1 VEKKE
6 MGLKCQIE
14 KRNNIVE
21 RVEAPNG
28 EPSVLYESALKLLG
42 NSERALQVWAKAYTP
57 DFLSYYG
64 HWNNPAPG
72 EMFNTDS
79 NGEPLLEDVLSYM
92 KRQTYFADPLTDQ
105 DVKDVRDFLLSTYG
119 VYTAPSL
126 SNIILHY
133 FYVDGSLILN
143 EQNLRRSGLY
153 NETEI
158 SRILS
163 DPSVLNE
170 VSTSMRKLLDYS
182 NNEHDREKD
191 NYFMSVDYQYGPIV
205 YKEGVFNQFGKKVP
219 YNPSELYWAMRN
231 TVGGIKNAS
240 EFSSAFESLRNS
252 YPELVEKFVSDK
264 KFAESMFDEFSSM
277 KKIPV
282 INIEGDDVVEGKRRS
297 LSKLQ
302 DLSYYNPGKIEFLRA
317 RISAYLNRVNA
328 DTESDLRSMIW
339 DIEEACTWFGIDII
353 GASETYDGTEESL
366 NKIDNLML
374 DLDIYVARHNDV
386 NYAPT
391 LASSIDDILGDSTD
405 HNIRLLSDNLDN
417 LNIVYSE
424 SNIDPVEA
432 YEKHSLLKISDILY
446 QRISKDDLNEMY
458 QISTMLAKHN
468 LTHFPAKIYPESCFN
483 NGVLD
488 KERVWNIDD
497 NTLMDSIKKYV
508 RSFMDS
514 QNTEDMI
521 MTRLA
526 FGHPAAPSVP
536 YVDVDREFSRY
547 MNKKQDSENP
557 LSLFD
562 LYQSY
567 LDNKLH
573 KTKLYDNAYKY
584 LDFKP
589 GPSLGLISDDPD
601 ILKSI
606 ELSLSG
612 KDRLMLFD
620 YSMTST
626 DPFLSKLFY
635 LDRYDSSYAENDF
648 EHYFY
653 TRHPYLLKEKSGPN
667 IVEQDGVIT
676 AEGIYDNFIR
686 VGNKIWSKVSESS
699 SGSIYQNLTGT
710 ESEVKYDSTQ
720 KAKTVETDYAPYQ
733 NRSGLTQ
740 DMTISKSE
748 LDDLNKLECK

>member
-1 VEKKE
+1 
-6 MGLKCQIE
+6 M
-14 KRNNIVE
+14 
-21 RVEAPNG
+21 
-28 EPSVLYESALKLLG
+28 
-42 NSERALQVWAKAYTP
+42 
-57 DFLSYYG
+57 
-64 HWNNPAPG
+64 
-72 EMFNTDS
+72 
-79 NGEPLLEDVLSYM
+79 
-92 KRQTYFADPLTDQ
+92 
-105 DVKDVRDFLLSTYG
+105 
-119 VYTAPSL
+119 
-126 SNIILHY
+126 
-133 FYVDGSLILN
+133 
-143 EQNLRRSGLY
+143 
-153 NETEI
+153 
-158 SRILS
+158 
-163 DPSVLNE
+163 
-170 VSTSMRKLLDYS
+170 
-182 NNEHDREKD
+182 
-191 NYFMSVDYQYGPIV
+191 
-205 YKEGVFNQFGKKVP
+205 YK
-219 YNPSELYWAMRN
+219 
-231 TVGGIKNAS
+231 TVGFIKNFS
-240 EFSSAFESLRNS
+240 QFSSTFESIRNL

-277 KKIPV
+277 KKMPV
-282 INIEGDDVVEGKRRS
+282 INIEGDDVVEGKKRS

-339 DIEEACTWFGIDII
+339 DIEEACMWFGIDII
-353 GASETYDGTEESL
+353 GASEAYDGTEESL
-366 NKIDNLML
+366 AKIDNLML

-391 LASSIDDILGDSTD
+391 LASSIDDVLGDSTD
-405 HNIRLLSDNLDN
+405 YYFRSLPENMDN

-424 SNIDPVEA
+424 SDIDPVETF
-432 YEKHSLLKISDILY
+432 EKHSLLKVEDNLY
-446 QRISKDDLNEMY
+446 QRINKDDLNDMY
-458 QISTMLAKHN
+458 QISTALAKHN
-468 LTHFPAKIYPESCFN
+468 QTYFPAKIYPESCFK

-488 KERVWNIDD
+488 KEKVWNVDD

-526 FGHPAAPSVP
+526 FGHPAVPSVP

-626 DPFLSKLFY
+626 DPFLSELFY
-635 LDRYDSSYAENDF
+635 LEKYDSSYAGNDF

>member
-1 VEKKE
+1 

-14 KRNNIVE
+14 KKENKIE

-28 EPSVLYESALKLLG
+28 EPSVLYESTLKLLG

-72 EMFNTDS
+72 EMFNTDP
-79 NGEPLLEDVLSYM
+79 NGEPLLDDVLSYM
-92 KRQTYFADPLTDQ
+92 KRQTYFADPLTAQ
-105 DVKDVRDFLLSTYG
+105 DVKDVRDFLLFTDG
-119 VYTAPSL
+119 VYTAQSL

-191 NYFMSVDYQYGPIV
+191 NYFMSIDYQYGPIV

-219 YNPSELYWAMRN
+219 YNPSELYCAICK
-231 TVGGIKNAS
+231 TVGGIKKNS
-240 EFSSAFESLRNS
+240 EFSSAFESLRNL

-264 KFAESMFDEFSSM
+264 KFAKSMFDEFSSM
-277 KKIPV
+277 GKMPV
-282 INIEGDDVVEGKRRS
+282 INIEGDDVVEGKKRS

-317 RISAYLNRVNA
+317 RISAYLNRANA

-366 NKIDNLML
+366 AKIDNLML
-374 DLDIYVARHNDV
+374 DLDIYVARYNDV

-391 LASSIDDILGDSTD
+391 LASSIDDVLGDSTD
-405 HNIRLLSDNLDN
+405 YYFGSLPENMDN

-432 YEKHSLLKISDILY
+432 FEKHSLLKVEDNLY
-446 QRISKDDLNEMY
+446 QRINKDDLNDMY
-458 QISTMLAKHN
+458 QISTVLAKHN
-468 LTHFPAKIYPESCFN
+468 LTYFPAKIYPESCFK

-488 KERVWNIDD
+488 KDKVWNVDD

-526 FGHPAAPSVP
+526 FGHRAVHIDP

-589 GPSLGLISDDPD
+589 GPFLGVIPD
-601 ILKSI
+601 NIDIFKSI

-612 KDRLMLFD
+612 KDRSMLFD

-626 DPFLSKLFY
+626 DPSLSELFY
-635 LDRYDSSYAENDF
+635 LEKYDSSYAGNDF
-648 EHYFY
+648 RHYLY

-676 AEGIYDNFIR
+676 AEGVYDDFIR
-686 VGNKIWSKVSESS
+686 VGNKIWTKVSESS

-720 KAKTVETDYAPYQ
+720 KVKAVETDYAPYQ

-748 LDDLNKLECK
+748 LDDLSKLECR

>member
-1 VEKKE
+1 

-14 KRNNIVE
+14 KKDNIIE

-28 EPSVLYESALKLLG
+28 EPSVLYESALKVLG
-42 NSERALQVWAKAYTP
+42 DSERALQVWAKAYTP

-79 NGEPLLEDVLSYM
+79 NGEPLLDDVLSYM
-92 KRQTYFADPLTDQ
+92 KRQTYFADPLTAQ
-105 DVKDVRDFLLSTYG
+105 DVKDVRDFLLSTNG
-119 VYTAPSL
+119 VYTASSL

-191 NYFMSVDYQYGPIV
+191 NYFMSIDYQYGPIV

-219 YNPSELYWAMRN
+219 YNPSELYWAMCK
-231 TVGGIKNAS
+231 TVGGIKNFS
-240 EFSSAFESLRNS
+240 EFSSAFESLRNL

-277 KKIPV
+277 KKMPV
-282 INIEGDDVVEGKRRS
+282 INIEGDDVVEGKKRS

-339 DIEEACTWFGIDII
+339 DIEEACMWFGIDII
-353 GASETYDGTEESL
+353 GASEAYDGTEESL
-366 NKIDNLML
+366 AKIDNLML

-391 LASSIDDILGDSTD
+391 LASSIDDVLGDSTD
-405 HNIRLLSDNLDN
+405 YYFRSLPENMDN

-424 SNIDPVEA
+424 SDIDPVETF
-432 YEKHSLLKISDILY
+432 EKHSLLKVEDNLY
-446 QRISKDDLNEMY
+446 QRINKDDLNDMY
-458 QISTMLAKHN
+458 QISTALAKHN
-468 LTHFPAKIYPESCFN
+468 QTYFPAKIYPESCFK

-488 KERVWNIDD
+488 KEKVWNVDD

-526 FGHPAAPSVP
+526 FGHPAVPSVP

-626 DPFLSKLFY
+626 DPFLSELFY
-635 LDRYDSSYAENDF
+635 LEKYDSSYAGNDF

>member
-1 VEKKE
+1 
-6 MGLKCQIE
+6 MGVKCQIE
-14 KRNNIVE
+14 KKGNKIE

-28 EPSVLYESALKLLG
+28 EPSVLYESALKVLG
-42 NSERALQVWAKAYTP
+42 DSERALQVWAKAYTP

-79 NGEPLLEDVLSYM
+79 NGEPLLDDVLSYM
-92 KRQTYFADPLTDQ
+92 KRQTYFADPLTAQ
-105 DVKDVRDFLLSTYG
+105 DVKDVRDFLLSVSGFYS
-119 VYTAPSL
+119 VRSL
-126 SNIILHY
+126 SNAIIRY
-133 FYVDGSLILN
+133 FDVDGNLILN

-240 EFSSAFESLRNS
+240 EFSSAFESLRSS
-252 YPELVEKFVSDK
+252 YPELIEKFVSDK
-264 KFAESMFDEFSSM
+264 RFATSIFGEFSSM

-302 DLSYYNPGKIEFLRA
+302 DLSYYNPGEIEFLRA

-366 NKIDNLML
+366 AKIDNLML
-374 DLDIYVARHNDV
+374 DLDIYVARHNDM

-391 LASSIDDILGDSTD
+391 LASSIDDVLGDSTD
-405 HNIRLLSDNLDN
+405 RNIRLLSDNLDN

-424 SNIDPVEA
+424 SDIDPVEA

-446 QRISKDDLNEMY
+446 QRVSKDDLNEMY
-458 QISTMLAKHN
+458 QISTVLAKHN
-468 LTHFPAKIYPESCFN
+468 LTYFPAKIYPESCFK

-488 KERVWNIDD
+488 KEKVWNVDD
-497 NTLMDSIKKYV
+497 STLMDSIKKYV

-514 QNTEDMI
+514 HNTEDMI

-526 FGHPAAPSVP
+526 FGHPAVPSVP

-547 MNKKQDSENP
+547 MNKKQDNENP

-562 LYQSY
+562 LYQYY

-626 DPFLSKLFY
+626 DPSLSELFY
-635 LDRYDSSYAENDF
+635 LEKYDSSYAGNDF

-740 DMTISKSE
+740 DMIVSKSE
-748 LDDLNKLECK
+748 LDDLNKLECR

>member
-1 VEKKE
+1 
-6 MGLKCQIE
+6 MGVKCQIE
-14 KRNNIVE
+14 KKENKIE

-42 NSERALQVWAKAYTP
+42 NSERALQVWAKAYTS

-72 EMFNTDS
+72 EMFNTDP

-92 KRQTYFADPLTDQ
+92 KRQTYFADPLTAQ
-105 DVKDVRDFLLSTYG
+105 DVKDVRDFLLSTDG
-119 VYTAPSL
+119 VYTAQSL

-191 NYFMSVDYQYGPIV
+191 NYFMSIDYQYGPIV

-219 YNPSELYWAMRN
+219 YNPSELYCAICK
-231 TVGGIKNAS
+231 TVGGIKNFS
-240 EFSSAFESLRNS
+240 EFSSAFESLRNL

-264 KFAESMFDEFSSM
+264 KFAKSMFDEFSSM
-277 KKIPV
+277 EKMPV
-282 INIEGDDVVEGKRRS
+282 INIEGDDVVEGKKRS

-317 RISAYLNRVNA
+317 RISAYLNRANA

-366 NKIDNLML
+366 AKIDNLML
-374 DLDIYVARHNDV
+374 DLDIYVARYNDV

-391 LASSIDDILGDSTD
+391 LASSIDDVLGDSTD
-405 HNIRLLSDNLDN
+405 YYFGSLPENMDN

-432 YEKHSLLKISDILY
+432 FEKHSLLKVEDNLY
-446 QRISKDDLNEMY
+446 QRINKDDLNDMY
-458 QISTMLAKHN
+458 QISTVLAKYN
-468 LTHFPAKIYPESCFN
+468 LTYFPAKIYPESCFK

-488 KERVWNIDD
+488 KDKVWNVDD

-526 FGHPAAPSVP
+526 FGHRAVPIDP

-589 GPSLGLISDDPD
+589 GPFLGVIPD
-601 ILKSI
+601 NIDIFKSI

-612 KDRLMLFD
+612 KDRSMLFD

-626 DPFLSKLFY
+626 DPSLSELFY
-635 LDRYDSSYAENDF
+635 LEKYDSSYAGNDF
-648 EHYFY
+648 RHYLY

-676 AEGIYDNFIR
+676 AEGVYDDFIR
-686 VGNKIWSKVSESS
+686 VGNKIWTKVSESS

-720 KAKTVETDYAPYQ
+720 KVKAVETDYAPYQ

-740 DMTISKSE
+740 DMTVSKSE
-748 LDDLNKLECK
+748 LGDLNKLECK

>member
-1 VEKKE
+1 

-64 HWNNPAPG
+64 HWNNPASG

-92 KRQTYFADPLTDQ
+92 KRQAYFSDPLTAQ
-105 DVKDVRDFLLSTYG
+105 DVKDVRDVMISNSIYSIR
-119 VYTAPSL
+119 SL
-126 SNIILHY
+126 INRVRSS
-133 FYVDGSLILN
+133 FYVDGNLILN
-143 EQNLRRSGLY
+143 EENLRRSGLY

-158 SRILS
+158 SRIL
-163 DPSVLNE
+163 DNPSVLNE
-170 VSTSMRKLLDYS
+170 VSSFMRLLLDYS
-182 NNEHDREKD
+182 NNEHDLGKESYFTTVEKP
-191 NYFMSVDYQYGPIV
+191 YGPVV
-205 YKEGVFNQFGKKVP
+205 YKNGVFNKLGKRAS
-219 YNPSELYWAMRN
+219 YNPAEVYEAIKN
-231 TVGGIKNAS
+231 TVGGISVAS
-240 EFSSAFESLRNS
+240 EFDSAFGSLSDS
-252 YPELVEKFVSDK
+252 YPELVERYQSDK
-264 KFAESMFDEFSSM
+264 SFALSLFNEFSNM
-277 KKIPV
+277 NIVPV
-282 INIEGDDVVEGKRRS
+282 VTLEDNNIVEGKRRS

-302 DLSYYNPGKIEFLRA
+302 DYAYYSPIGSESLRA
-317 RISAYLNRVNA
+317 RISAFLNRVNA
-328 DTESDLRSMIW
+328 DTEEDLRSMIW
-339 DIEEACTWFGIDII
+339 DVEEACIGLGIDIV
-353 GASETYDGTEESL
+353 GVSKAYDGTEESL
-366 NKIDNLML
+366 NKIDSLML
-374 DLDIYVARHNDV
+374 DLDIYVARHNDDT
-386 NYAPT
+386 YAPT
-391 LASSIDDILGDSTD
+391 LASAIDDVLGDSHD
-405 HNIRLLSDNLDN
+405 RRVMFLPEYMDNM
-417 LNIVYSE
+417 NIVYME
-424 SNIDPVEA
+424 SDIDPVSAFEN
-432 YEKHSLLKISDILY
+432 HSLLYLGGNLYHKVERDNLSDLY
-446 QRISKDDLNEMY
+446 DMAAE
-458 QISTMLAKHN
+458 LAKQS
-468 LTHFPAKIYPESCFN
+468 LTYFPPGIYPEYCFKD
-483 NGVLD
+483 GVLD
-488 KERVWNIDD
+488 KLLVKNVDSKV
-497 NTLMDSIKKYV
+497 LADSIKKYV
-508 RSFMDS
+508 LSYTDS
-514 QNTEDMI
+514 QNTEEMNA
-521 MTRLA
+521 TRLA
-526 FGHPAAPSVP
+526 FGHLVVPGSP
-536 YVDVDREFSRY
+536 YVNEEREFSRY
-547 MNKKQDSENP
+547 INRKQDKENP
-557 LSLFD
+557 LLLFD

-626 DPFLSKLFY
+626 DPSLSKLFY
-635 LDRYDSSYAENDF
+635 LERYDSSYAGNDF

-686 VGNKIWSKVSESS
+686 VGNKIWTKVSESS

-740 DMTISKSE
+740 DMTVSKSE
-748 LDDLNKLECK
+748 LGDLNKLECR

>member
-1 VEKKE
+1 MV
-6 MGLKCQIE
+6 
-14 KRNNIVE
+14 
-21 RVEAPNG
+21 
-28 EPSVLYESALKLLG
+28 
-42 NSERALQVWAKAYTP
+42 
-57 DFLSYYG
+57 
-64 HWNNPAPG
+64 
-72 EMFNTDS
+72 
-79 NGEPLLEDVLSYM
+79 
-92 KRQTYFADPLTDQ
+92 
-105 DVKDVRDFLLSTYG
+105 
-119 VYTAPSL
+119 
-126 SNIILHY
+126 
-133 FYVDGSLILN
+133 
-143 EQNLRRSGLY
+143 
-153 NETEI
+153 
-158 SRILS
+158 
-163 DPSVLNE
+163 
-170 VSTSMRKLLDYS
+170 
-182 NNEHDREKD
+182 
-191 NYFMSVDYQYGPIV
+191 
-205 YKEGVFNQFGKKVP
+205 
-219 YNPSELYWAMRN
+219 
-231 TVGGIKNAS
+231 
-240 EFSSAFESLRNS
+240 
-252 YPELVEKFVSDK
+252 
-264 KFAESMFDEFSSM
+264 
-277 KKIPV
+277 
-282 INIEGDDVVEGKRRS
+282 
-297 LSKLQ
+297 
-302 DLSYYNPGKIEFLRA
+302 
-317 RISAYLNRVNA
+317 
-328 DTESDLRSMIW
+328 
-339 DIEEACTWFGIDII
+339 GIDII
-353 GASETYDGTEESL
+353 GTSETYDGTEESL

-391 LASSIDDILGDSTD
+391 LASSIDDVLGDSTD
-405 HNIRLLSDNLDN
+405 YYSELLPEYMDN

-432 YEKHSLLKISDILY
+432 FEKHSLLKVGDNLY
-446 QRISKDDLNEMY
+446 QRISKDDINEMY
-458 QISTMLAKHN
+458 QISTVLAKHN
-468 LTHFPAKIYPESCFN
+468 LTHFSTKIYPESCFK

-488 KERVWNIDD
+488 KEKVRNVDN
-497 NTLMDSIKKYV
+497 NTLMASIKKYV

-521 MTRLA
+521 MTRMA
-526 FGHPAAPSVP
+526 FGHPAVLDVP
-536 YVDVDREFSRY
+536 YVDVDREYSRY

-626 DPFLSKLFY
+626 DPSLSELFY
-635 LDRYDSSYAENDF
+635 LEKYDPSYAGNDF

-740 DMTISKSE
+740 DMTVSKPE
-748 LDDLNKLECK
+748 LDDLNKLECR

>member
-1 VEKKE
+1 
-6 MGLKCQIE
+6 MGVKCQIE
-14 KRNNIVE
+14 KKENEIK
-21 RVEAPNG
+21 RVKAPNG

-42 NSERALQVWAKAYTP
+42 NSERALQVWAKAYTLG
-57 DFLSYYG
+57 FLSYYG

-72 EMFNTDS
+72 EMFNTDP

-92 KRQTYFADPLTDQ
+92 KRQAYFSDPLTAQ
-105 DVKDVRDFLLSTYG
+105 DVKDVRDVMISNSIYSIR
-119 VYTAPSL
+119 SL
-126 SNIILHY
+126 INRVRSS
-133 FYVDGSLILN
+133 FYVDGNLILN
-143 EQNLRRSGLY
+143 EENLRRSGLY

-158 SRILS
+158 SRIL
-163 DPSVLNE
+163 DNPSVLNE
-170 VSTSMRKLLDYS
+170 VGSFMRLLLDYS
-182 NNEHDREKD
+182 NNEHDLGKESYFTTVEKP
-191 NYFMSVDYQYGPIV
+191 YGPVV
-205 YKEGVFNQFGKKVP
+205 YKNGVFNKLGKRAS
-219 YNPSELYWAMRN
+219 YNPAEVYEAIKN
-231 TVGGIKNAS
+231 TVGGISVVS
-240 EFSSAFESLRNS
+240 EFDAAFGSLSDS
-252 YPELVEKFVSDK
+252 YPELVERYQSDK
-264 KFAESMFDEFSSM
+264 SFALSLFNEFSNM
-277 KKIPV
+277 NIVPV
-282 INIEGDDVVEGKRRS
+282 VALEDNNIVEGKRRS

-302 DLSYYNPGKIEFLRA
+302 DYAYYSPIGSESLRA
-317 RISAYLNRVNA
+317 RISAFLNRVNA
-328 DTESDLRSMIW
+328 DTEEDLRSMIW
-339 DIEEACTWFGIDII
+339 DVEEACVGLGIDIV
-353 GASETYDGTEESL
+353 GVSKAYDGTEESL
-366 NKIDNLML
+366 NKIDSLML
-374 DLDIYVARHNDV
+374 DLDIYVARRNDDT
-386 NYAPT
+386 YAPT
-391 LASSIDDILGDSTD
+391 LASAIDDVLGDSRD
-405 HNIRLLSDNLDN
+405 RRVMFLPEYMDNM
-417 LNIVYSE
+417 NIVYME
-424 SNIDPVEA
+424 SDIDPVSAFEN
-432 YEKHSLLKISDILY
+432 HSLLYLGGNLY
-446 QRISKDDLNEMY
+446 HKVERDNLGDLYDMAAE
-458 QISTMLAKHN
+458 LAKQS
-468 LTHFPAKIYPESCFN
+468 LTYFPPGIYPEYCFK

-488 KERVWNIDD
+488 KEKVRNVDN

-514 QNTEDMI
+514 QNTEDMV
-521 MTRLA
+521 MTRMA
-526 FGHPAAPSVP
+526 FGHPAVLDVS
-536 YVDVDREFSRY
+536 YVDVDREYSRY

-626 DPFLSKLFY
+626 DPSLSKLFY
-635 LDRYDSSYAENDF
+635 LERYDSSYAGNDF

-740 DMTISKSE
+740 DMTVSKSE
-748 LDDLNKLECK
+748 LGDLNKLECR

>member
-1 VEKKE
+1 
-6 MGLKCQIE
+6 MGVKCQIE
-14 KRNNIVE
+14 KKENKIE

-28 EPSVLYESALKLLG
+28 ESSVLYESALKLLG

-57 DFLSYYG
+57 GFLSYYG

-191 NYFMSVDYQYGPIV
+191 NYFMSIDYQYGPIV

-219 YNPSELYWAMRN
+219 YNPSELYWAMCK
-231 TVGGIKNAS
+231 TVGGIKNFS
-240 EFSSAFESLRNS
+240 EFSSAFESLRNL

-277 KKIPV
+277 EKIPV
-282 INIEGDDVVEGKRRS
+282 INIEGDDVVEGKKRS

-317 RISAYLNRVNA
+317 RISAYLNRANA

-353 GASETYDGTEESL
+353 GTSETYDGTEQSL

-391 LASSIDDILGDSTD
+391 LASSIDDVLGDSTD
-405 HNIRLLSDNLDN
+405 YYFGLLPEYMDN

-424 SNIDPVEA
+424 SDIDPVEA
-432 YEKHSLLKISDILY
+432 FEKHSLLKVGDNLY

-458 QISTMLAKHN
+458 QISTVLAKQ
-468 LTHFPAKIYPESCFN
+468 T
-483 NGVLD
+483 
-488 KERVWNIDD
+488 
-497 NTLMDSIKKYV
+497 
-508 RSFMDS
+508 
-514 QNTEDMI
+514 
-521 MTRLA
+521 
-526 FGHPAAPSVP
+526 
-536 YVDVDREFSRY
+536 
-547 MNKKQDSENP
+547 
-557 LSLFD
+557 
-562 LYQSY
+562 
-567 LDNKLH
+567 
-573 KTKLYDNAYKY
+573 
-584 LDFKP
+584 
-589 GPSLGLISDDPD
+589 
-601 ILKSI
+601 
-606 ELSLSG
+606 
-612 KDRLMLFD
+612 
-620 YSMTST
+620 
-626 DPFLSKLFY
+626 
-635 LDRYDSSYAENDF
+635 
-648 EHYFY
+648 
-653 TRHPYLLKEKSGPN
+653 
-667 IVEQDGVIT
+667 
-676 AEGIYDNFIR
+676 
-686 VGNKIWSKVSESS
+686 
-699 SGSIYQNLTGT
+699 
-710 ESEVKYDSTQ
+710 
-720 KAKTVETDYAPYQ
+720 
-733 NRSGLTQ
+733 
-740 DMTISKSE
+740 
-748 LDDLNKLECK
+748 

>member
-1 VEKKE
+1 

-14 KRNNIVE
+14 KKENKIE

-28 EPSVLYESALKLLG
+28 GPSVLYESALKLLG

-64 HWNNPAPG
+64 HWNNPTPG
-72 EMFNTDS
+72 EMFNTDP
-79 NGEPLLEDVLSYM
+79 NGEPLLDDVLSYM
-92 KRQTYFADPLTDQ
+92 KRQTYFADPLTAQ
-105 DVKDVRDFLLSTYG
+105 DVKDVRDFLLSTDG
-119 VYTAPSL
+119 VYTAQSL

-191 NYFMSVDYQYGPIV
+191 NYFMSIDYQYGPIV
-205 YKEGVFNQFGKKVP
+205 YKKGVFNQFGKKVP
-219 YNPSELYWAMRN
+219 YNPSELYYAMRK
-231 TVGGIKNAS
+231 TVAGIKKFS

-264 KFAESMFDEFSSM
+264 EFAESMFDEFSSTN
-277 KKIPV
+277 KIPV

-391 LASSIDDILGDSTD
+391 LASSIDDVLGDSTD
-405 HNIRLLSDNLDN
+405 YYFGLLPEYMDN

-432 YEKHSLLKISDILY
+432 FEKHSLLKVGDNLY

-458 QISTMLAKHN
+458 QISTVLAKHN
-468 LTHFPAKIYPESCFN
+468 LTHFSTKIYPESCFK

-488 KERVWNIDD
+488 KEKVRNVDN

-521 MTRLA
+521 MTRMA
-526 FGHPAAPSVP
+526 FGHPAVLDIP
-536 YVDVDREFSRY
+536 YVDVDREYSRY

-626 DPFLSKLFY
+626 DPSLSELFY
-635 LDRYDSSYAENDF
+635 LEKYDSSYAGNDF

-720 KAKTVETDYAPYQ
+720 KAKVVETDYAPYQ

-740 DMTISKSE
+740 DMTVSKSE
-748 LDDLNKLECK
+748 LDDLNKLECR